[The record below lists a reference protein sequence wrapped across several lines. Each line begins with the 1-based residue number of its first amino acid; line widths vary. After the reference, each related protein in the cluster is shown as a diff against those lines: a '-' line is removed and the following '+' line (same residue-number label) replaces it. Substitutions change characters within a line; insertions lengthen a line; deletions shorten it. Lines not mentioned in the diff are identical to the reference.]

1 MSTVPT
7 IDVVNESTVLGD
19 ADVTPLVHA
28 LQAQIAEDF
37 RPQWNTGC
45 RLVQAR
51 SVGKT
56 SWGLVILD
64 DSDQAGA
71 LGYHDLT
78 ASGLPLGKV
87 FAKDVLTDGMSWTV
101 TASHELLEMLA
112 DPWID
117 SAVQVG
123 SSTFYSLEVCD
134 ACEDDSYGYTI
145 QGVEVSDFVLPAWFR
160 PDTATGPFDLR
171 GHITQPLELLTGGYI
186 GAWTPRSGWQQKVA
200 DEHAPVSRRI
210 PLRQKKHAGETL
222 VRSTRGEA

>member
-1 MSTVPT
+1 MAAVPT

-19 ADVTPLVHA
+19 ADVTPVVHA
-28 LQAQIAEDF
+28 LHAQVADDF
-37 RPQWNTGC
+37 RPHWDAGC
-45 RLVQAR
+45 RLVQAKAI
-51 SVGKT
+51 GAT

-78 ASGLPLGKV
+78 ANGLPLGTV
-87 FAKDVLTDGMSWTV
+87 FAKDVLADGMSWTV

-117 SAVQVG
+117 AAVQVA

-134 ACEDDSYGYTI
+134 ACEDDSFGYTI

-160 PDTATGPFDLR
+160 SDAATGPFDQR

-186 GAWTPRSGWQQKVA
+186 GEWTPSRGWTQKVA

-210 PLRQKKHAGETL
+210 PLRQKKHEGVALT
-222 VRSTRGEA
+222 RSTRGAV